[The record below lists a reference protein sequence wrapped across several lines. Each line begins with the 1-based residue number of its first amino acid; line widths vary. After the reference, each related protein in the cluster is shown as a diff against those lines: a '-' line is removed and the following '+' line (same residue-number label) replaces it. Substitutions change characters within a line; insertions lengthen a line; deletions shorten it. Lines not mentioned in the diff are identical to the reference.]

1 MQFKIL
7 AGLLSL
13 ALLLFPMLS
22 APARAQNSEKP
33 TLRVGPLPKN
43 SVKLDGVL
51 NEPVWDAAESINNL
65 TTIEPDEGGVP
76 AGQTIVKVLGNSKEV
91 IFGVIC
97 NDPDPTKIT
106 SFSKAR
112 DSDLENEDHIA
123 IVIDTFMD
131 GRTGYMFAVNPSGA
145 RFDALVSPQ
154 GGEVNSDW
162 DAVWEAGTSRTNSGW
177 SAEIRIPIDS
187 IRFKS
192 GLSSWGLNI
201 QRRVERLQ
209 ETSRWSGIKR
219 DYEISQTS
227 QAGVLTNL
235 PHFDLGLGLSI
246 RPAFAARVDKPSPDE
261 KRSFHGDFS
270 LDVTKKLGPNLM
282 TSLTVNTDFAETEVD
297 TRQTNLT
304 RFEIL
309 FPEKRT
315 FFLEGADIFEFGIGL
330 DETVVPFFS
339 RRIGLLSE
347 GDGGGGEEIP
357 IDVGGKLYG
366 QIGNTTIGALTVR
379 TRGVNSL
386 DVPAATMGVVRVKQN
401 IFSES
406 SVGMIATVGDQIG
419 RTGSWLTGADFTY
432 RNSHFLGDKNLMI
445 GVWGLVNRRHG
456 LEGSKGAYGF
466 EIDYPNDLWDIVFS
480 TKRIGDG
487 FDPSLGFVPRRGVHT
502 WDGSIE
508 YNPRPGWSFVRQM
521 FHELKFSF
529 VNDLDYKLESY
540 STEVKPFDW
549 QLESGDR
556 FRFSILPEGD
566 RPKEDFDVFDSDVKT
581 VVVPAGSYAWT
592 RYKFQGI
599 AAEKRKISGSFLYEF
614 GGYYGG
620 NLKTIEANL
629 VLNWPLFKIE
639 IGGERNIGTLPEGD
653 FTQNLYRSRVEFRF
667 SPNLQV
673 SSLIQYDNE
682 SASFGTNTRLRWTFR
697 PSGDLFIVYN
707 HNLLRSAVD
716 RRQWNFES
724 NRLVVK
730 LQYAFRF

>member
-1 MQFKIL
+1 MHSKIS

-13 ALLLFPMLS
+13 AILLLFS
-22 APARAQNSEKP
+22 AQAAAQNNEKP
-33 TLRVGPLPKN
+33 SLRVGALPKN

-51 NEPVWDAAESINNL
+51 NEPVWATAESITNL

-76 AGQTIVKVLGNSKEV
+76 AGQTIVKVLGNSKEI

-97 NDPDPTKIT
+97 NDPEPAKIV
-106 SFSKAR
+106 SYSKAR
-112 DSDLENEDHIA
+112 DAELEKEDHIS
-123 IVIDTFMD
+123 IVVDTFMD
-131 GRTGYMFAVNPSGA
+131 GRTGYVFAVNPSGA

-154 GGEVNSDW
+154 GGDVNSDW
-162 DAVWEAGTSRTNSGW
+162 DAVWEAGTSRSNGGW
-177 SAEIRIPIDS
+177 SAEIRIPIES
-187 IRFKS
+187 LRFKS

-209 ETSRWSGIKR
+209 ETSRWSGVKR

-235 PHFDLGLGLSI
+235 PNFDLGLGLSI
-246 RPAFAARVDKPSPDE
+246 RPAFAPRVEKPSPDE

-270 LDVTKKLGPNLM
+270 LDVTKKLGPNM
-282 TSLTVNTDFAETEVD
+282 VTSLTVNTDFAETEVD

-330 DETVVPFFS
+330 DETAVPFFS
-339 RRIGLLSE
+339 RRIGLLTE

-366 QIGNTTIGALTVR
+366 QMGNTTIGALTVR
-379 TRGVNSL
+379 TRSVGGLGVPS
-386 DVPAATMGVVRVKQN
+386 ATMGVVRVKQN

-419 RTGSWLTGADFTY
+419 RSGSWLTGLDFTY
-432 RNSHFLGDKNLMI
+432 RNSRFRGDKNLLI
-445 GVWGLVNRRHG
+445 GVWGMLNRRKG
-456 LEGSKGAYGF
+456 LEGRKDAYGF
-466 EIDYPNDLWDIVFS
+466 EIDYPNDLWDITFS
-480 TKRIGDG
+480 SRRIGDG
-487 FDPSLGFVPRRGVHT
+487 FDPSFGFVPRRGVHT
-502 WDGSIE
+502 WDGSVQF
-508 YNPRPGWSFVRQM
+508 NPRPGWPFLRQM
-521 FHELKFSF
+521 FHDLSISL

-540 STEVKPFDW
+540 ALEIKPVDW
-549 QLESGDR
+549 LLESGDR
-556 FRFSILPEGD
+556 FRFSVLPEGD
-566 RPKEDFDVFDSDVKT
+566 RPREDFDVFDSDVKT

-592 RYKFQGI
+592 RYKLQGI
-599 AAEKRKISGSFLYEF
+599 LAEKRKISGEVVYQF
-614 GGYYGG
+614 GGFYGG

-629 VLNWPLFKIE
+629 VLNWPLFKVE
-639 IGGERNIGTLPEGD
+639 IGGERNIGKLPEGE
-653 FTQNLYRSRVEFRF
+653 FTQNLYRSRVEFKF
-667 SPNLQV
+667 SPNLQL
-673 SSLIQYDNE
+673 SSLVQYDNE
-682 SASFGTNTRLRWTFR
+682 SASFGTNTRLRWTFS

-707 HNLLRSAVD
+707 HNLLRSAID